1 MTKVFIRRH
10 WKKVRMIIIITTR
23 SCALFSLTN
32 VIIFTYTIPLI
43 NVTRGG
49 GIYFY
54 LLMEKTLL
62 LLRNAIHF
70 LVIATEQN
78 KYIHISMQ
86 ESECYIEKFWKADYP
101 SQFTMNKFINSI
113 KIFEDTSIIPP
124 NFFQRKT
131 FHFDWNSILW

>member
-1 MTKVFIRRH
+1 MLIRSH
-10 WKKVRMIIIITTR
+10 WKKVRMLIIITTR

-49 GIYFY
+49 GGGGGGGWWGKNFY
-54 LLMEKTLL
+54 VLMEKTLL

-78 KYIHISMQ
+78 KYIQISMQ

-124 NFFQRKT
+124 NFFRKKT
-131 FHFDWNSILW
+131 FHFD

>member
-1 MTKVFIRRH
+1 MLIRSH
-10 WKKVRMIIIITTR
+10 WKKVRMLIIITTR

-78 KYIHISMQ
+78 KYIQISMQ